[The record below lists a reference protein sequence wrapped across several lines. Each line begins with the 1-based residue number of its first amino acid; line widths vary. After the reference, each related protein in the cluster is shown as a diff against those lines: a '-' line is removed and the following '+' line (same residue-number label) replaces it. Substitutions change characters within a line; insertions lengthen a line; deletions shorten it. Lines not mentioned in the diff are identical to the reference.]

1 MEDINDLLVSDAR
14 KLGKCIL
21 PNETYRSYEVNED
34 RFRDMDHS
42 WKISVNFG
50 NREGRADCVLIFYYN
65 QKPNEGERN
74 RIKNAAD
81 YRTK

>member
-1 MEDINDLLVSDAR
+1 MEDINDLLVSHAR

-50 NREGRADCVLIFYYN
+50 NREGRADWVLIFIII
-65 QKPNEGERN
+65 RN
-74 RIKNAAD
+74 PMRGKG
-81 YRTK
+81 TG